1 MISWILFAI
10 FGTWVLI
17 NRFSEGGK
25 IEDQP
30 LGMPRGTVRA
40 LITIMLVSFPFG
52 YIIFG
57 GEIPGLIINV
67 IFIVVAFYFEAR
79 RSEHEKLKEIV
90 DEIKTSDLHIGDVI
104 KEKKPLYLPKY
115 SVRFLL
121 VVMLVIVQIMIFLQP
136 SFTFQVTNT
145 LTDLLLIIIL
155 FIIGASFR
163 SVLRSRERKK
173 TRENIANMDAS
184 LSDVQIIEKLM
195 LEEPSWW
202 KRTGKNIL
210 SIIILIIVIITLL
223 CYTFNW
229 DYTLFEITTPYY
241 SLTVV
246 GLLLLL
252 VNVYYGFRD

>member
-40 LITIMLVSFPFG
+40 LITIMLVSFPFW
-52 YIIFG
+52 YIIIG
-57 GEIPGLIINV
+57 GEIPGLIVNV

-79 RSEHEKLKEIV
+79 RGEHEKLKEIV
-90 DEIKTSDLHIGDVI
+90 DEIKTSDLHVEDVI

-136 SFTFQVTNT
+136 SFSFLVTNT
-145 LTDLLLIIIL
+145 LTDLLLIIVL
-155 FIIGASFR
+155 FIIGAFFR

-173 TRENIANMDAS
+173 TREKIANMDAS

-195 LEEPSWW
+195 LEEPDWW
-202 KRTGKNIL
+202 KRTGKNVL
-210 SIIILIIVIITLL
+210 SITMLIIVIIALL
-223 CYTFNW
+223 CYTYKW
-229 DYTLFEITTPYY
+229 DYTIFTIPGLQY
-241 SLTVV
+241 SLTIV
-246 GLLLLL
+246 GALLLF